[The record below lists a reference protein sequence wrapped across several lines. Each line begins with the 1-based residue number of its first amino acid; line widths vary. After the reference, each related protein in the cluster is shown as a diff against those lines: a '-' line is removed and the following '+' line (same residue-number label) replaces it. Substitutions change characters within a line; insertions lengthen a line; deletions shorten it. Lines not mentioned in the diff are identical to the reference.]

1 MAIIKEFYKTRD
13 DGVNLYRTY
22 SDLSL
27 KIQKVGT
34 NMIYNEAV
42 DVESVSYTYIET
54 DTPCNEEENIM
65 REEIDINVIE

>member
-22 SDLSL
+22 SDLGL

-34 NMIYNEAV
+34 NMMYNEAV
-42 DVESVSYTYIET
+42 DVESALYTYIET